1 MSQKAKVLFAVKVG
15 EPDWAEQLIT
25 EQENRIEEAR
35 KWAGENGFDRFRI
48 AEIDLSTPPDWAKT
62 VNV

>member
-1 MSQKAKVLFAVKVG
+1 MKILFGVKVG

-25 EQENRIEEAR
+25 EQEEQIPAAR

-48 AEIDLSTPPDWAKT
+48 AEIDDNPPDFAGT
-62 VNV
+62 VKL